1 MSSCPLSFFT
11 IDEKAARLSSVG
23 VLVILSAA
31 LIYHSGWI
39 ALAGMIDFILK
50 NINPKLSP
58 LSRLSK
64 MVIDFAGL
72 TPTPVN
78 AGPKLFAAKIGAVMM
93 GGIALALFLH
103 WEETSTLLGAI
114 LALCAF
120 LEAAFGFCVGCKMY
134 GWVLALKPNTPPD
147 YTI

>member
-1 MSSCPLSFFT
+1 
-11 IDEKAARLSSVG
+11 
-23 VLVILSAA
+23 
-31 LIYHSGWI
+31 
-39 ALAGMIDFILK
+39 
-50 NINPKLSP
+50 
-58 LSRLSK
+58 
-64 MVIDFAGL
+64 
-72 TPTPVN
+72 
-78 AGPKLFAAKIGAVMM
+78 M